1 MTENR
6 SAAANVAMICGGVA
20 LGVLGSRLL
29 PPLLA
34 SAFGSVRARRND
46 DPFDLLI
53 QDHREI
59 ASCLDRMEKTQTDST
74 AKRTML
80 FLMLKRKLA
89 KHAMAEEDV
98 VYPILKSQAHDQ
110 PPSEHMYEE
119 HADMKV
125 ALFELEN
132 MLKNGQDW
140 SQRVRSLRDLIQHHV
155 QQEESEVFPRLRQ
168 MMDQDRQ
175 STVSGQISR
184 EEAMVL

>member
-1 MTENR
+1 LAGNR
-6 SAAANVAMICGGVA
+6 NAAGNVALICGGVA
-20 LGVLGSRLL
+20 LGLLGSRVL
-29 PPLLA
+29 PPLVA
-34 SAFGSVRARRND
+34 SAFGSVRARKND
-46 DPFDLLI
+46 DPFDELI

-59 ASCLDRMEKTQTDST
+59 ESCLDRMENTPADST
-74 AKRTML
+74 ARRMMQ

-98 VYPILKSQAHDQ
+98 VYPILKSQADNQ

-119 HADMKV
+119 HADMKI

-132 MLKNGQDW
+132 MMKSGKDW
-140 SQRVRSLRDLIQHHV
+140 SERVRSLRDLIQHHV
-155 QQEESEVFPRLRQ
+155 QHEESDVFPRLRQ
-168 MMDQDRQ
+168 LMDQERR